1 MKYVIVA
8 VGGAVVG
15 GVFVALTIGHLA
27 ADAID
32 ERFPLGR
39 RKRLHITKVL
49 VLLFLLAASL
59 GPNVSQIMRIRETR
73 DVEIIGREIG
83 AIVGKNL
90 ILTTSE

>member
-32 ERFPLGR
+32 EMLQEG
-39 RKRLHITKVL
+39 
-49 VLLFLLAASL
+49 
-59 GPNVSQIMRIRETR
+59 
-73 DVEIIGREIG
+73 
-83 AIVGKNL
+83 
-90 ILTTSE
+90 